1 MMQPLLKKKLWM
13 FAIYWRNAALAI
25 FPKSFNEITR
35 ALIILVISLFVTD
48 QLLESSAV
56 LTKLQKGSIDFL
68 SLFIVIV
75 AYALIHCLLI
85 APFIAR
91 ASIKNLGFW
100 DSDTF
105 HYNEEQLIYTGI
117 IHPPGQ
123 KLVPVTFPAECKNGF
138 VNTRTIVSGAEQ
150 RVKAGFTCMK
160 QGDLWVIHTNN
171 GISRCG
177 IRLYGKQQTLV
188 TESLPDTI
196 PIRTQVFLE
205 SWTV

>member
-1 MMQPLLKKKLWM
+1 M
-13 FAIYWRNAALAI
+13 FAIYWLHAALAV

-35 ALIILVISLFVTD
+35 ALIILIISLFLTN
-48 QLLESSAV
+48 QLLESSDV
-56 LTKLQKGSIDFL
+56 FTRLQRGTIDFL
-68 SLFIVIV
+68 SLFIVI
-75 AYALIHCLLI
+75 ATYALIHLLFI

-91 ASIKNLGFW
+91 AKIKNLGFW

-105 HYNEEQLIYTGI
+105 HYNKEQLIYTGI

-123 KLVPVTFPAECKNGF
+123 NLVPVTFPAECKNGF
-138 VNTRTIVSGAEQ
+138 VNTRTTVSGAQQ

-171 GISRCG
+171 GTSRCG
-177 IRLYGKQQTLV
+177 MRLHGRQQTLV

-196 PIRTQVFLE
+196 PIRVQVFLE
-205 SWTV
+205 SWTL